1 MQGLQLEPRHDSRRT
16 PSRNRRR
23 AGFTLIEIMAV
34 VIIMGLLMGLVG
46 VAVIGQ
52 LEKAER
58 MTAKAQI
65 AQLESA
71 LEFYRM
77 DNSRY
82 PTTELGLEALIRE
95 PPSGARNYPTGG
107 YLKKK
112 DALLDPWD
120 EPFQYESPGQHNPNT
135 FDLWSQGADGEPGGD
150 DAGADI
156 GNWSEDRE

>member
-1 MQGLQLEPRHDSRRT
+1 MQRTQSKARHHPTRRPRRHT
-16 PSRNRRR
+16 G
-23 AGFTLIEIMAV
+23 GFTLIEIMAV

-46 VAVIGQ
+46 VAVFGQ

-95 PPSGARNYPTGG
+95 PSSGARNYPTGG

-120 EPFQYESPGQHNPNT
+120 EPFQYQSPGQHNPNT
-135 FDLWSQGADGEPGGD
+135 FDLWSQGADRKPGGD
-150 DAGADI
+150 DADADI
-156 GNWSEDRE
+156 GNWGEDRE